1 MVNKIYSKIIIGI
14 GLGIGIGIEMVKEVD
29 VQDKE
34 IIVRMEIKMVVIMG
48 NIQAQLGGQVI
59 LAIQI

>member
-1 MVNKIYSKIIIGI
+1 
-14 GLGIGIGIEMVKEVD
+14 MVKEVD

-34 IIVRMEIKMVVIMG
+34 IIVRMEIKIVRIVG
-48 NIQAQLGGQVI
+48 NIQAQTGGQVI